1 MPIPLRMDI
10 KMDKFM
16 LIKRKLKSS
25 HKPAL
30 DVLLILK
37 RQQLGAFEIIQGDV
51 NDHKDIISQIKL
63 NNKIKTVLT
72 KLLIK

>member
-63 NNKIKTVLT
+63 KTVLT